1 MDLIKSIK
9 LCIAVIAT
17 FITNYLGG
25 FDKTIEI
32 LCLMIVLDFITGLLK
47 AIVNKN
53 VSSRRCFEGV
63 IKKTCYFILIA
74 IAYSISGFNPQYSDM
89 VRDLVCYYLI
99 ATDALSVLE
108 NIGDCGVPY
117 PKFLRDILEQ
127 LKDNSDKGELNN

>member
-17 FITNYLGG
+17 FITSYLGG
-25 FDKTIEI
+25 FDKTLEI
-32 LCLMIVLDFITGLLK
+32 LCLMIALDFITGLLK

-74 IAYSISGFNPQYSDM
+74 IAYSISGFNPHYSGM

-127 LKDNSDKGELNN
+127 LKDNSDKGELDN

>member
-1 MDLIKSIK
+1 M
-9 LCIAVIAT
+9 IA
-17 FITNYLGG
+17 
-25 FDKTIEI
+25 
-32 LCLMIVLDFITGLLK
+32 LDFITGLLK

-127 LKDNSDKGELNN
+127 LKDNSDKGELDN

>member
-1 MDLIKSIK
+1 MNLIKSIK
-9 LCIAVIAT
+9 LCIAAIAT
-17 FITNYLGG
+17 LITSYLGG
-25 FDKTIEI
+25 FDKTLEI
-32 LCLMIVLDFITGLLK
+32 LCLMIVLDFITGLMK

-127 LKDNSDKGELNN
+127 LKDNSDKGELDN

>member
-9 LCIAVIAT
+9 ICIAVIAT
-17 FITNYLGG
+17 FITSYLGG
-25 FDKTIEI
+25 FDEILEI
-32 LCLMIVLDFITGLLK
+32 LCLMIVLDFITGLMK

-99 ATDALSVLE
+99 ATDALSVRE
-108 NIGDCGVPY
+108 NIGECGVPY
-117 PKFLRDILEQ
+117 PKFLKDILEQ
-127 LKDNSDKGELNN
+127 LKDNSDKGELND